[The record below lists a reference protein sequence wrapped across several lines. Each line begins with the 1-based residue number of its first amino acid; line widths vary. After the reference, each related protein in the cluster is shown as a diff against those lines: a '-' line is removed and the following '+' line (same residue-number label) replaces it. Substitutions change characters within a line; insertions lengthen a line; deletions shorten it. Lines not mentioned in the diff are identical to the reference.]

1 MRSAARRASGWFG
14 VVPFARRTL
23 VADRKRSAISAL
35 GVGLAL
41 MMVLLLYGLW
51 NGIDRRLV
59 AYGERSG
66 AQLFVAQ
73 PGTSSMIGGVSQIPK
88 STVDVV
94 RRDPDVSWAAPVR
107 GMFSVTRV
115 GSVRVPSYLV
125 GYEPGHQGGPWAI
138 AEGRAPAAVDEVA
151 VGQLFGRRAGVQ
163 VGSKLSILG
172 KELRVVGVAADADMF
187 MASFV
192 FLPHAATD
200 AMLAAPDT
208 TSFVL
213 VGTDNPD
220 AVMGRLNAAGLNAV
234 PQSVIAQNDLALKSA
249 AYTTGMRA
257 MLLVSFGIGCIVVA
271 LTTYTGIVDRRRDYG
286 IIKALGATRPRLLR
300 IVVGQSCVLSC
311 AGLVVGMIL
320 YLGGKALLDIV
331 RPEFAITIGFENL
344 AKALAATV
352 VMGVVSSIIP
362 AHRLAVIEPAVAY
375 KGV

>member
-1 MRSAARRASGWFG
+1 
-14 VVPFARRTL
+14 
-23 VADRKRSAISAL
+23 
-35 GVGLAL
+35 
-41 MMVLLLYGLW
+41 
-51 NGIDRRLV
+51 
-59 AYGERSG
+59 
-66 AQLFVAQ
+66 
-73 PGTSSMIGGVSQIPK
+73 
-88 STVDVV
+88 
-94 RRDPDVSWAAPVR
+94 
-107 GMFSVTRV
+107 
-115 GSVRVPSYLV
+115 
-125 GYEPGHQGGPWAI
+125 
-138 AEGRAPAAVDEVA
+138 
-151 VGQLFGRRAGVQ
+151 
-163 VGSKLSILG
+163 
-172 KELRVVGVAADADMF
+172 
-187 MASFV
+187 
-192 FLPHAATD
+192 
-200 AMLAAPDT
+200 MLAAPDT